1 MTQTGQKY
9 PKLKACFDQDLR
21 LEGISHGGGGV
32 GGDTEAAVYGG
43 PAGSQRGV
51 PLESCWL
58 PRVIHRNSWGGGQH
72 FSQSSLDY

>member
-32 GGDTEAAVYGG
+32 GGGTQKQLSMGVLQG
-43 PAGSQRGV
+43 PRGECPLSLAGFLG
-51 PLESCWL
+51 
-58 PRVIHRNSWGGGQH
+58 
-72 FSQSSLDY
+72 